1 MAHGRLQIMF
11 DDEVRDDIL
20 TYPYHIA
27 FTTNGEKGQPF
38 VIRSATVTLND
49 PMNTSYASFTLPY
62 PPSLNNLYATVRGR
76 RVLSAEGRNYKEG
89 VKLVLT
95 MAGIQKVSGV
105 IRLTVK
111 VYRPRKAGDLD
122 NTLKVVLDGITG
134 VGWEDDR
141 QVEHIHAYRFEDK
154 ANPRVEVE
162 ILDMGKMADEIAAA
176 EMAVDW
182 VKRVKGEWT
191 YGEFKGA

>member
-1 MAHGRLQIMF
+1 MPTFPTDMIRKPNVADAIADAMARENVG
-11 DDEVRDDIL
+11 D
-20 TYPYHIA
+20 T
-27 FTTNGEKGQPF
+27 
-38 VIRSATVTLND
+38 
-49 PMNTSYASFTLPY
+49 YASFTLPY

-95 MAGIQKVSGV
+95 MAGIQKVSGA

-154 ANPRVEVE
+154 VNPRVEVE
-162 ILDMGKMADEIAAA
+162 ILDMGKMADDIAAT

-182 VKRVKGEWT
+182 AKRIKGDWT